1 MPTLWERFTDWVISD
16 VYTLEERE
24 LIAQRARRLKLAT
37 DLQER
42 RIKERLAR
50 EARKKGDF
58 RTVAVW
64 KLHYR
69 LSGEPVIAHYYLQET
84 PRLSDGSA
92 YRRIDFGPVVTRQ
105 GGKVKQPYSEL
116 GPFER
121 AQEAYTRYVLPWN
134 EWSIS
139 TKELEQAKAIEVV
152 RKPKAS

>member
-1 MPTLWERFTDWVISD
+1 
-16 VYTLEERE
+16 
-24 LIAQRARRLKLAT
+24 
-37 DLQER
+37 
-42 RIKERLAR
+42 
-50 EARKKGDF
+50 
-58 RTVAVW
+58 
-64 KLHYR
+64 
-69 LSGEPVIAHYYLQET
+69 
-84 PRLSDGSA
+84 LSDGSA